1 MANRSEIELKKWQL
15 NYKYRFELSNLNKI
29 LDRVDAIKE
38 LYDEIED
45 GTKNKI
51 GYNDANIDDLLEEL
65 TAVTYRFIEKH
76 QKIDNEMQLEQQ

>member
-1 MANRSEIELKKWQL
+1 MTNTRQITPNKRQL

-51 GYNDANIDDLLEEL
+51 GYDDANIDDL
-65 TAVTYRFIEKH
+65 IENCSTSLADLSKNI
-76 QKIDNEMQLEQQ
+76 KKSTMKCR

>member
-1 MANRSEIELKKWQL
+1 MTNTRQITPNKRQL

-51 GYNDANIDDLLEEL
+51 GYNDVNIDDLLEEL
-65 TAVTYRFIEKH
+65 TAVTYGFIEKH
-76 QKIDNEMQLEQQ
+76 QKMTMECK

>member
-1 MANRSEIELKKWQL
+1 MTNTRQITPNKRQL

-51 GYNDANIDDLLEEL
+51 GYNDTAIDDLIEKLFD
-65 TAVTYRFIEKH
+65 VTCEFIEKH
-76 QKIDNEMQLEQQ
+76 QKIYNEM

>member
-29 LDRVDAIKE
+29 LDQIDTIKE

-45 GTKNKI
+45 GTKNQI
-51 GYNDANIDDLLEEL
+51 GYNDANIDDLIEKLFD
-65 TAVTYRFIEKH
+65 VTCEFIEKY
-76 QKIDNEMQLEQQ
+76 QKNDNEM